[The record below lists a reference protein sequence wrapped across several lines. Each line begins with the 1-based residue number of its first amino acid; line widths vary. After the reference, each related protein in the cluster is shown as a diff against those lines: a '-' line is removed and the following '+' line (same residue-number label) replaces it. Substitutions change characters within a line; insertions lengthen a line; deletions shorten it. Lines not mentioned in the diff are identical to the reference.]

1 MFTEADKSA
10 ERKKYGVYIHIP
22 YCKSKCA
29 YCTFES
35 VPDFSTQHA
44 YVERLVGE
52 IRGSAQIGSFVDT
65 VYIGGGTPS
74 CLFAGGVKRILGAV
88 RETFDVDSIAE
99 ITVEANP
106 ESCTDVFAEECAES
120 GVNRI
125 SIGLQS
131 SDDCVLREVGR
142 LHTRND
148 FIASVRLLRS
158 FGFDNISSDLILGLP
173 HQLVAD
179 VDRAIDIMAEHCSH
193 SSVYALSVEY
203 GTPLEKRG
211 YAPDDDYVADLYER
225 ALSRLSRYSFERYEV
240 SNFARAGKQS
250 RHNKKYWNC
259 EPYLGF
265 GAAAHGYDGD
275 RIRYYHAG
283 GVDEYLHGDGIN
295 YTVLSEVD
303 KYNEYVMLRLRTAD
317 GIDKSEFKRRFGYEF
332 EDENGEILDRAVRS
346 GAIVCAGNRIAV
358 AADKMFVMN
367 GIIEEFMKD

>member
-125 SIGLQS
+125 SIGPMIVFCEKWGVCIPAMILS
-131 SDDCVLREVGR
+131 R
-142 LHTRND
+142 
-148 FIASVRLLRS
+148 A
-158 FGFDNISSDLILGLP
+158 FGYSDL
-173 HQLVAD
+173 
-179 VDRAIDIMAEHCSH
+179 
-193 SSVYALSVEY
+193 SVSIIF
-203 GTPLEKRG
+203 R
-211 YAPDDDYVADLYER
+211 
-225 ALSRLSRYSFERYEV
+225 
-240 SNFARAGKQS
+240 
-250 RHNKKYWNC
+250 
-259 EPYLGF
+259 
-265 GAAAHGYDGD
+265 
-275 RIRYYHAG
+275 RI
-283 GVDEYLHGDGIN
+283 
-295 YTVLSEVD
+295 
-303 KYNEYVMLRLRTAD
+303 
-317 GIDKSEFKRRFGYEF
+317 
-332 EDENGEILDRAVRS
+332 
-346 GAIVCAGNRIAV
+346 
-358 AADKMFVMN
+358 
-367 GIIEEFMKD
+367 

>member
-74 CLFAGGVKRILGAV
+74 CLFGGVKRILGAV

-148 FIASVRLLRS
+148 FIASVRLTK
-158 FGFDNISSDLILGLP
+158 N
-173 HQLVAD
+173 
-179 VDRAIDIMAEHCSH
+179 
-193 SSVYALSVEY
+193 
-203 GTPLEKRG
+203 
-211 YAPDDDYVADLYER
+211 
-225 ALSRLSRYSFERYEV
+225 
-240 SNFARAGKQS
+240 
-250 RHNKKYWNC
+250 
-259 EPYLGF
+259 
-265 GAAAHGYDGD
+265 
-275 RIRYYHAG
+275 
-283 GVDEYLHGDGIN
+283 
-295 YTVLSEVD
+295 
-303 KYNEYVMLRLRTAD
+303 
-317 GIDKSEFKRRFGYEF
+317 
-332 EDENGEILDRAVRS
+332 
-346 GAIVCAGNRIAV
+346 
-358 AADKMFVMN
+358 
-367 GIIEEFMKD
+367 